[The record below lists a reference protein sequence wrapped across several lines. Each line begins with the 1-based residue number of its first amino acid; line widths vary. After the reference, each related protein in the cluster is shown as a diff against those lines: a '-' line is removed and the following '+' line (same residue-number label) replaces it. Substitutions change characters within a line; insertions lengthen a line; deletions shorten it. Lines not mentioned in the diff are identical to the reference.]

1 MLVCRLWHG
10 CDVDHW
16 PQQAA
21 EQALKVETEL
31 AERFASPEEQ
41 RTERAQQ
48 FSVDEITKLCPAL
61 HLKRFINAMAGTYHS
76 QADTL
81 VNKITIMIRNSPY
94 FESLDKYLA
103 KANLDDLKAYLLFR
117 LGFVLGADM
126 DAKMEDMG
134 FLLQRII
141 TGQVKKVPRWK
152 KCMHA
157 CINALPDDVG
167 KIFVHHFFSSAT
179 KQHAENMIMRL
190 KNAFKN
196 DFLTRDWLQNST
208 KMAGL
213 QKLHAMFFAVGK
225 PAYWNYYNGLELF
238 PDKYLWN
245 GLQLSE
251 WYIRKS
257 FKRLLGKMDPRRW
270 GSTSPTETDAFYS
283 YTANGLFVPAGIL
296 QKPFFSPEYDAARN
310 YGALGTMLGHEI
322 THGFD
327 DQGRKFGG
335 RGYMCVFVCVCMYV
349 YICVYACI

>member
-1 MLVCRLWHG
+1 MHVGRLWHG

-21 EQALKVETEL
+21 EQSLKVETEL

-76 QADTL
+76 QADTI

-179 KQHAENMIMRL
+179 KQHGGSARVDLLDDVKDLLHEDRREPHGWFVKQQHLRPCHQRASDRKHLLLTTRHGSSRL
-190 KNAFKN
+190 ELSLLEAREETK
-196 DFLTRDWLQNST
+196 DFLEVVLHVWPWLSQEGTHLKVLAHGHSSKDATPLGAVSNTKANNLMRTQRFNTLSIERD
-208 KMAGL
+208 A
-213 QKLHAMFFAVGK
+213 
-225 PAYWNYYNGLELF
+225 P
-238 PDKYLWN
+238 
-245 GLQLSE
+245 
-251 WYIRKS
+251 
-257 FKRLLGKMDPRRW
+257 
-270 GSTSPTETDAFYS
+270 
-283 YTANGLFVPAGIL
+283 
-296 QKPFFSPEYDAARN
+296 
-310 YGALGTMLGHEI
+310 
-322 THGFD
+322 
-327 DQGRKFGG
+327 
-335 RGYMCVFVCVCMYV
+335 
-349 YICVYACI
+349 